1 KKIGTKKMDSSL
13 YLVGISFAILSGII
27 NNFGI
32 ILQKK
37 VVNEIRAEVK
47 FGRALIK
54 NPLWLFGLIIQLG
67 IGTIFFLLAQV
78 YIGPALI
85 PGLMASG
92 LIILAFGS
100 VKIIGETLKRDEII
114 GILLMIGAI
123 FLLGISGLSINIS
136 EQNLLDLMF
145 LIRIII
151 FTSIIIISAIICEIL
166 QRKIEKYSGILLS
179 IFSGLMF
186 SLSNFWVSLLLG
198 TIINVFQGI
207 YSLGELILFIS
218 SSLILIATN
227 FIGILKIQESFK
239 VAQASNMIP
248 IQQVPIQITSIFIY
262 LLIFLLQ
269 PPSIMSIIFLI
280 LGIFLILISSFLL
293 GKRQAQLEK
302 IK

>member
-1 KKIGTKKMDSSL
+1 MDTSL
-13 YLVGISFAILSGII
+13 YYMGISFAILSGII

-54 NPLWLFGLIIQLG
+54 NRLWLLGLMMQLG
-67 IGTIFFLLAQV
+67 IGAILFLLAQV
-78 YIGPALI
+78 YIGPALF
-85 PGLMASG
+85 PGLMTSG
-92 LIILAFGS
+92 LIILAIGF

-151 FTSIIIISAIICEIL
+151 FISIIIISSIICEIL
-166 QRKIEKYSGILLS
+166 QRRTEKYSGIFLS
-179 IFSGLMF
+179 ILSGFMF

-198 TIINVFQGI
+198 TIFNVFQGI
-207 YSLGELILFIS
+207 YSLGELILFIC

-248 IQQVPIQITSIFIY
+248 IQQVPIQITSIFVY

>member
-1 KKIGTKKMDSSL
+1 MDSSF
-13 YLVGISFAILSGII
+13 YWMGISFAILSGII

-37 VVNEIRAEVK
+37 VVNEIRVEVK

-54 NPLWLFGLIIQLG
+54 NPLWLLGLMMQLG

-92 LIILAFGS
+92 LIILVFGS

-123 FLLGISGLSINIS
+123 FLLGISGLSIDIS
-136 EQNLLDLMF
+136 EQNLLDMMF
-145 LIRIII
+145 LFRIII
-151 FTSIIIISAIICEIL
+151 FSLIVFISSIICEIL

-280 LGIFLILISSFLL
+280 LGILLILISSFLL

>member
-1 KKIGTKKMDSSL
+1 M
-13 YLVGISFAILSGII
+13 GISFAMLSGII

-54 NPLWLFGLIIQLG
+54 NPLWLLGLMMQLG

-92 LIILAFGS
+92 LIILAIGS
-100 VKIIGETLKRDEII
+100 VKIIRETLKRDEII
-114 GILLMIGAI
+114 GILLKIGAI
-123 FLLGISGLSINIS
+123 LLLGISGLSINIS

-151 FTSIIIISAIICEIL
+151 FTSIIIISSITCEIL
-166 QRKIEKYSGILLS
+166 QRRTEKYSGILLS
-179 IFSGLMF
+179 IYSGLMF

-207 YSLGELILFIS
+207 YSIGELILFIC

-248 IQQVPIQITSIFIY
+248 IQQVPIQITSVFVY

>member
-1 KKIGTKKMDSSL
+1 MDSSF
-13 YLVGISFAILSGII
+13 YWMGISFAILSGII

-47 FGRALIK
+47 FGRTLIR
-54 NPLWLFGLIIQLG
+54 NPLWLLGLMMQLG

-92 LIILAFGS
+92 LIILAIGS

-114 GILLMIGAI
+114 GILIMIGAI
-123 FLLGISGLSINIS
+123 FLFGISGLSINIS

-166 QRKIEKYSGILLS
+166 QRRTEKYSGIFLS
-179 IFSGLMF
+179 ILSGFMF

-207 YSLGELILFIS
+207 YSLGELILFIC

-269 PPSIMSIIFLI
+269 PPSIMSIIF
-280 LGIFLILISSFLL
+280 
-293 GKRQAQLEK
+293 
-302 IK
+302 

>member
-1 KKIGTKKMDSSL
+1 MDTSL
-13 YLVGISFAILSGII
+13 YYMGISFAILSGII

-54 NPLWLFGLIIQLG
+54 NRLWLLGLMMQLG
-67 IGTIFFLLAQV
+67 IGAILFLLAQV
-78 YIGPALI
+78 YIGPALF

-92 LIILAFGS
+92 LIILAIGF

-151 FTSIIIISAIICEIL
+151 FISIIIISSIICEIL
-166 QRKIEKYSGILLS
+166 QRRTEKYSGIFLS
-179 IFSGLMF
+179 ILSGFMF

-198 TIINVFQGI
+198 TIFNVFQGI
-207 YSLGELILFIS
+207 YSLGELILFIC

-248 IQQVPIQITSIFIY
+248 IQQVPIQITSIFVY

>member
-1 KKIGTKKMDSSL
+1 MDSSL
-13 YLVGISFAILSGII
+13 YLMGISFAILSGII

-92 LIILAFGS
+92 LIILAIGS

-151 FTSIIIISAIICEIL
+151 FTSIIIISSIICEIL
-166 QRKIEKYSGILLS
+166 QRRTEKYSGIFLS
-179 IFSGLMF
+179 IISGFMF
-186 SLSNFWVSLLLG
+186 SLSNIWVSLLMG

-207 YSLGELILFIS
+207 YSIGELILFIC

>member
-1 KKIGTKKMDSSL
+1 MDTSL
-13 YLVGISFAILSGII
+13 YYMGISFAILSGII

-54 NPLWLFGLIIQLG
+54 NPLWLLGLMMQLG
-67 IGTIFFLLAQV
+67 IGAILFLLAQV

-92 LIILAFGS
+92 LIILAIGS

-123 FLLGISGLSINIS
+123 FLLGISGLSIDIS

-145 LIRIII
+145 LFRIII

-207 YSLGELILFIS
+207 YSLGELILFIC

-227 FIGILKIQESFK
+227 FVGILKIQESFK

>member
-1 KKIGTKKMDSSL
+1 M
-13 YLVGISFAILSGII
+13 GISFAILSGII

-54 NPLWLFGLIIQLG
+54 NPLWLLGLMMQLG
-67 IGTIFFLLAQV
+67 IGAILFLLAQV

-92 LIILAFGS
+92 LIILAIGS

-114 GILLMIGAI
+114 GILLMVGAI

-151 FTSIIIISAIICEIL
+151 FTSIIIISSIICEIL
-166 QRKIEKYSGILLS
+166 QRRTEKYSGILLS

-207 YSLGELILFIS
+207 YSLGELILFIC

-280 LGIFLILISSFLL
+280 LGICLILISSFLL
-293 GKRQAQLEK
+293 GKRQGQLEK

>member
-1 KKIGTKKMDSSL
+1 M
-13 YLVGISFAILSGII
+13 GISFAMLSGII

-54 NPLWLFGLIIQLG
+54 NPLWLLGLMMQLG

-92 LIILAFGS
+92 LIILAIGS

-123 FLLGISGLSINIS
+123 LLLGISGLSINIS

-151 FTSIIIISAIICEIL
+151 FTSIIIISSITCEIL
-166 QRKIEKYSGILLS
+166 QRRTEKYSGILLS
-179 IFSGLMF
+179 IYSGLMF

-207 YSLGELILFIS
+207 YSIGELILFIC

-248 IQQVPIQITSIFIY
+248 IQQVPIQITSVFVY

>member
-1 KKIGTKKMDSSL
+1 M
-13 YLVGISFAILSGII
+13 GISFAILSGII

-92 LIILAFGS
+92 LIILAIGS

-114 GILLMIGAI
+114 GILIMIGAI
-123 FLLGISGLSINIS
+123 FLFGISGLSINIS

-151 FTSIIIISAIICEIL
+151 FTSIIIISSIICEIL
-166 QRKIEKYSGILLS
+166 QRRTEKYSGIFLS
-179 IFSGLMF
+179 IISGFMF
-186 SLSNFWVSLLLG
+186 SLSNIWVSLLMG

-207 YSLGELILFIS
+207 YSIGELILFIC

>member
-1 KKIGTKKMDSSL
+1 MDSSF
-13 YLVGISFAILSGII
+13 YWMGISFAILSGII

-37 VVNEIRAEVK
+37 VVNEIRVEVK

-54 NPLWLFGLIIQLG
+54 NPLWLLGLMMQLG

-92 LIILAFGS
+92 LIILVFGS
-100 VKIIGETLKRDEII
+100 VKIIGETLKKDEII

-123 FLLGISGLSINIS
+123 FLLGISGLSIDIS
-136 EQNLLDLMF
+136 EQNLLDMMF
-145 LIRIII
+145 LFRIII
-151 FTSIIIISAIICEIL
+151 FSLIVFISSIICEIF

-280 LGIFLILISSFLL
+280 LGILLILISSFLL

>member
-1 KKIGTKKMDSSL
+1 M
-13 YLVGISFAILSGII
+13 GISFAMLSGII

-54 NPLWLFGLIIQLG
+54 NPLWLLGLMMQLG

-92 LIILAFGS
+92 LIILAIGS

-114 GILLMIGAI
+114 GILLKIGAI
-123 FLLGISGLSINIS
+123 LLLGISGLSINIS

-151 FTSIIIISAIICEIL
+151 FTSIIIISSITCEIL
-166 QRKIEKYSGILLS
+166 QRRTEKYSGILLS
-179 IFSGLMF
+179 IYSGLMF

-207 YSLGELILFIS
+207 YSIGELILFIC

-248 IQQVPIQITSIFIY
+248 IQQVPIQITSVFVY